1 MQKAKTSAGRQKA
14 IRAWLEDEIL
24 DGRLRPG
31 DRLDEQEVCRRF
43 GVSRT
48 PLRETLLQLA
58 SLNLIEFRPRQGAF
72 VTRMSLKQIAA
83 MWEMLTGLEGLC
95 AALSARRMT
104 EEDRSRLRAAHEEA
118 RAIVPIGNI
127 ERYDNA
133 NRAFHEA
140 IYSGC
145 RNEYL
150 AENVRAIRSRVG
162 VYRRYPFQRAGG
174 LERSFA
180 GHQSIVDAICRGDET
195 AADVA
200 MREHVSGAL
209 SFLDMV
215 AELSDDI
222 APKLD
227 VEDTSPRRSK
237 LKANTLDC

>member
-1 MQKAKTSAGRQKA
+1 MREARTSASRQKA
-14 IRAWLEDEIL
+14 LRAWLEQEIL
-24 DGRLRPG
+24 DGKFRPG
-31 DRLDEQEVCRRF
+31 ERLDEQQVCRRF

-48 PLRETLLQLA
+48 PLRETLLQLV

-72 VTRMSLKQIAA
+72 IARMSLKQIAA

-104 EEDRSRLRAAHEEA
+104 EEDRNRLRAVHEEA
-118 RAIVPIGNI
+118 RKVVATGNI
-127 ERYDNA
+127 EDYDNG
-133 NRAFHEA
+133 NRLFHEI

-150 AENVRAIRSRVG
+150 ADNVRAIRSRVG

-180 GHQSIVDAICRGDET
+180 GHQSILDAICKGDEP
-195 AADVA
+195 AADIA

-215 AELSDDI
+215 AEMSEDLVP
-222 APKLD
+222 APEQD
-227 VEDTSPRRSK
+227 VPKNSARS
-237 LKANTLDC
+237 LKQRA